1 MPTLLKVELYLLFL
15 IIKKIIN
22 SFKPMKHSFLFDLD
36 AKYIVIFLFFAML
49 LAINLGYRFG
59 VKKTKTDSDNSGILS
74 SLLGLL
80 ALILAFTF
88 GMSGSRYEN
97 RKASLIDESNCIG
110 TAILRA
116 DTYPDSLKKAF
127 KIDFSTYLDSRV
139 AYFESDRDDAKIN
152 KALATSA
159 VISQKLWTRAA
170 SYSKDKEL
178 FLPSNMMLPAL
189 NSMFDSASTANAA
202 YNSNVP
208 ESIVYLLLIF
218 SVIISFYIGYSSGF
232 KKKIDKFYILGFCL
246 LTSIVIYI
254 TLDLDRPRRGSIN
267 MHNEVFLFKDLKN
280 SL

>member
-1 MPTLLKVELYLLFL
+1 
-15 IIKKIIN
+15 
-22 SFKPMKHSFLFDLD
+22 MKHSFLFDLD

-49 LAINLGYRFG
+49 LAINLGYRVG

-97 RKASLIDESNCIG
+97 RKASLIDEANCIG

-116 DTYPDSLKKAF
+116 DTYPDSLKSAF
-127 KIDFSTYLDSRV
+127 KKDFATYLNSRI
-139 AYFESDRDDAKIN
+139 AYFESDRNDEKIN
-152 KALATSA
+152 NVTEQSGKVSEALWNRAT
-159 VISQKLWTRAA
+159 L
-170 SYSKDKEL
+170 YSKDKDL
-178 FLPSNMMLPAL
+178 FLPSNMMVPAL
-189 NSMFDSASTANAA
+189 NDMFDAATKANAA

-208 ESIVYLLLIF
+208 EPIVYLLLFF
-218 SVIISFYIGYSSGF
+218 SIIISFYIGYSSGF
-232 KKKIDKFYILGFCL
+232 KKKIDRFYILGFCL
-246 LTSIVIYI
+246 LTSVVIYI

-267 MHNEVFLFKDLKN
+267 TQNEMFLFNDLRS

>member
-36 AKYIVIFLFFAML
+36 AKYIVIFLFFSML
-49 LAINLGYRFG
+49 LAINIGYRFG

-116 DTYPDSLKKAF
+116 DTYPDSLKNAF
-127 KIDFSTYLDSRV
+127 KKDFATYLDSRI
-139 AYFESDRDDAKIN
+139 AYFGSDRNDAKI
-152 KALATSA
+152 KESLATSA
-159 VISQKLWTRAA
+159 KVSQELWNRATF
-170 SYSKDKEL
+170 YSKDKDF
-178 FLPSNMMLPAL
+178 FLPSNMMIPAL
-189 NSMFDSASTANAA
+189 NGMFDSATTANAA

-208 ESIVYLLLIF
+208 ESIVYLLLFF
-218 SVIISFYIGYSSGF
+218 SIIISFYIGYSSGF

-246 LTSIVIYI
+246 LTSVVIYI

-267 MHNEVFLFKDLKN
+267 MQNEIFLFNDLKS

>member
-1 MPTLLKVELYLLFL
+1 
-15 IIKKIIN
+15 
-22 SFKPMKHSFLFDLD
+22 MKHSFLFDLD
-36 AKYIVIFLFFAML
+36 AKYIVLFLFFSML
-49 LAINLGYRFG
+49 IAINLGYRFG
-59 VKKTKTDSDNSGILS
+59 VKKIKTDTDNSGILS

-127 KIDFSTYLDSRV
+127 KVDFNTYLDARI
-139 AYFESDRDDAKIN
+139 AYFESNRDDAKIDKSLKISAEASQN
-152 KALATSA
+152 LWERAT
-159 VISQKLWTRAA
+159 L
-170 SYSKDKEL
+170 YSKDKDF
-178 FLPSNMMLPAL
+178 FLPSNLMLPAL
-189 NSMFDSASTANAA
+189 NSMFDSASNANAA

-208 ESIVYLLLIF
+208 ESIVYLLLFF
-218 SVIISFYIGYSSGF
+218 SVVISFYIGYSSGF

-267 MHNEVFLFKDLKN
+267 MHNEVFLFKDLKS

>member
-1 MPTLLKVELYLLFL
+1 
-15 IIKKIIN
+15 
-22 SFKPMKHSFLFDLD
+22 MKHSFLFDLD

-49 LAINLGYRFG
+49 LAINLGYRVG

-97 RKASLIDESNCIG
+97 RKASLIDEANCIG

-116 DTYPDSLKKAF
+116 DTYPDSLKSAF
-127 KIDFSTYLDSRV
+127 KKDFATYLNSRM
-139 AYFESDRDDAKIN
+139 AYFESDRNDEKIN
-152 KALATSA
+152 EVMEQSGKVSEALWNRAT
-159 VISQKLWTRAA
+159 L
-170 SYSKDKEL
+170 YSKDKDL
-178 FLPSNMMLPAL
+178 FLPSNMMVPAL
-189 NSMFDSASTANAA
+189 NDMFDAATKANAA

-208 ESIVYLLLIF
+208 EPIVYLLLFF
-218 SVIISFYIGYSSGF
+218 SIIISFYIGYSSGF
-232 KKKIDKFYILGFCL
+232 KKKIDRFYILGFCL
-246 LTSIVIYI
+246 LTSVVIYI

-267 MHNEVFLFKDLKN
+267 TQNEMFLFNDLRS